1 MAKKQVKIFPDGNQ
15 VFTGD
20 VVYVDN
26 GKHRECVNIIEFIPY
41 QDVFEGETYHTLV
54 NFDEQWFRRY
64 GTKYIQEYF
73 PFSIDFFVSQ
83 FNGNDSYKIEHRNP
97 SDTVV
102 YLEGEPII
110 VVGSDNDGRVV
121 KMKTVCNYGTRMPLA
136 IINDVIDRSME

>member
-1 MAKKQVKIFPDGNQ
+1 MKQVKTFPGGNQ

-26 GKHRECVNIIEFIPY
+26 GNRKECVRMIDYRPY
-41 QDVFEGETYHTLV
+41 QDMYDGETYHTLLDI
-54 NFDEQWFRRY
+54 NERWFRSDK
-64 GTKYIQEYF
+64 TKHIKEYF

-83 FNGNDSYKIEHRNP
+83 FKDNASYKIEHRNQ

-110 VVGSDNDGRVV
+110 VVASDNDGRVV

-136 IINDVIDRSME
+136 IINDIIDRSIE